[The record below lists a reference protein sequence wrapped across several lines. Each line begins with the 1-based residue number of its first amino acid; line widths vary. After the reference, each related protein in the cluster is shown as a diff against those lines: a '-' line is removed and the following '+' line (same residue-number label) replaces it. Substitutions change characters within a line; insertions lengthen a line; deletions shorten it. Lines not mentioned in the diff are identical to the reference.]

1 MAKKLTKAQLSAKL
15 VEIVNATNAG
25 QVLYTPTDV
34 HGPLVADGL
43 VEVNAGMT
51 NENGIATRA
60 TAKGIETVNT
70 ASNQGQ
76 SAPAAEQ
83 AAKPT
88 FQLEKATLP
97 PISGR
102 GRAGTELY
110 PFEAM
115 QVGDSFFV
123 PNGEGKENAAKSLA
137 STVSSATKRY
147 AEVIP
152 GEFKTVTVKGKDGA
166 PDSTKQVPALR
177 ETRKFVVRSRTAA
190 AEAAEGFTHGK
201 DGARAYR
208 VA

>member
-25 QVLYTPTDV
+25 QVVYTPAEV
-34 HGPLVADGL
+34 HGPLVTDGL
-43 VEVNAGMT
+43 AEVNATMT

-60 TAKGIETVNT
+60 TAKGIETVN
-70 ASNQGQ
+70 ASASQGQ
-76 SAPAAEQ
+76 SAPAAST
-83 AAKPT
+83 AKPT
-88 FQLEKATLP
+88 FQLEKASLP

-110 PFEAM
+110 PFDQME
-115 QVGDSFFV
+115 VGDSFFV
-123 PNGEGKENAAKSLA
+123 PNDASKENAAKSLA

-152 GEFKTVTVKGKDGA
+152 GEFKTITVKGKDGA
-166 PDSTKQVPALR
+166 PDSTKQVPALK

-190 AEAAEGFTHGK
+190 AEAAEGFAHGN
-201 DGARAYR
+201 DGARVYR